1 MTAFLIIAVFMAAI
15 AATAVAWPLLRKR
28 ESRLVGAAAGL
39 LVMAAA
45 AGLYPLWSNWN
56 WHEAPAPEPAASPQ
70 VLAMVAELERKMQAA
85 PNDIKGWL
93 LLGRSDIAL
102 ERVDDAVT
110 AFQHAHR
117 LDADNVEALLGLG
130 EALSMRAG
138 GNITPSAGQL
148 FERAVSLQPDN
159 PRALLY
165 SGFAAATRGDRAAAR
180 MRWLALKALNPPPEI
195 DAMLDQRIAE
205 LGTADLAAAGGG
217 PGATGAGAGSGSAGA
232 MPGPATSATPAA
244 AGQGAAA
251 QSGAQ
256 ATVNL
261 SISPAL
267 KSRLTAG
274 TPLFVFA
281 REPGM
286 QGPPLAAKRLTSAA
300 IGTQIH
306 LSAADSMVP
315 GRVLTAGQKVSITA
329 RVSFSGQPLPAAGD
343 LYGELTY
350 DIGHDGVRDLVIDR
364 VTQ

>member
-56 WHEAPAPEPAASPQ
+56 WHEAPGPAPAASAQ

-110 AFQHAHR
+110 AFQQAHR

-148 FERAVSLQPDN
+148 FERAVSLQPDD

-165 SGFAAATRGDRAAAR
+165 SGFGAATRGDRATAR
-180 MRWLALKALNPPPEI
+180 KRWLALKAMNPPPEI
-195 DAMLDQRIAE
+195 NAMLDERIAE
-205 LGTADLAAAGGG
+205 LGTADLAPAGA
-217 PGATGAGAGSGSAGA
+217 PGMSGAGSGPAGA
-232 MPGPATSATPAA
+232 ATPAA
-244 AGQGAAA
+244 GQSAVA
-251 QSGAQ
+251 QSGAE
-256 ATVNL
+256 ATLNL

-267 KSRLTAG
+267 KTRLTVD

-281 REPGM
+281 REPGV

-329 RVSFSGQPLPAAGD
+329 RVSFTGQPLPAAGD

-350 DIGHDGVRDLVIDR
+350 DVGHDGVRDLVIDQI
-364 VTQ
+364 TQ